1 MGSGRTVPAA
11 SAAANFSGSMAPS
24 RNMTIGILF
33 LSRPKTP
40 KSSLATIGGS
50 SKTFFGPSAFFS
62 RAVSAKLQ
70 EAV

>member
-1 MGSGRTVPAA
+1 
-11 SAAANFSGSMAPS
+11 
-24 RNMTIGILF
+24 MTIGILF